1 MPGLP
6 AGFSKLRHADE
17 AFEVVNGTIKGTHA
31 SRELAKVSSASSK
44 YSDVASPKNAGAGK
58 RFTQRQKREILEAN
72 MEATGGVLKS
82 DGDGRLLSFPS
93 KNVKG
98 QKVDMNQAEVD
109 HINPRSAGGSN
120 HTSNAQVLSKEEN
133 LKKSNKR

>member
-1 MPGLP
+1 VPGLP

-17 AFEVVNGTIKGTHA
+17 AFEVVNGTIKGAHA
-31 SRELAKVSSASSK
+31 SRELAKVSSVSSK

-58 RFTQRQKREILEAN
+58 RFTQR
-72 MEATGGVLKS
+72 
-82 DGDGRLLSFPS
+82 
-93 KNVKG
+93 

-133 LKKSNKR
+133 LKKSNKW